1 MTDDLLAGGDTQ
13 PEVKDPLEHL
23 IGEGGKFYDA
33 DRNLA
38 LQKLAKGKLE
48 ADQFIAMKN
57 KSFDDLTQD
66 YLTLKED
73 DKKRA
78 RLEEVIDRLTQQQQ
92 LTSSA
97 QPNANEVN
105 PPQYDPSKIDEL
117 LNQKLT
123 QWEMS
128 KREEDNAKTVRA
140 KLQERFGSNYQTIVN
155 QQIQELGISNE
166 EFNQRAR
173 RNPKDLFRTL
183 GLDQEAHKED
193 FQSPPRSNVRTDN
206 FAPSTKKRTWAYYQ
220 DMKVKS
226 PTEYL
231 SPQTQTQ
238 MLQDMKSLGE
248 AFKDG
253 NWNNI

>member
-1 MTDDLLAGGDTQ
+1 MVDDLLAGGDQ

-33 DRNLA
+33 DRNVA

-48 ADQFIAMKN
+48 ADQFITMKN

-66 YLTLKED
+66 YLTLKEQ
-73 DKKRA
+73 DKTRA
-78 RLEEVIDRLTQQQQ
+78 RLEEIADRIANQQPP
-92 LTSSA
+92 SNSA
-97 QPNANEVN
+97 PPNANEVN
-105 PPQYDPSKIDEL
+105 PPPYDPSKIDEL
-117 LNQKLT
+117 FNQKLS

-128 KREEDNAKTVRA
+128 KREEENAKTVRA
-140 KLQERFGSNYQTIVN
+140 KLQEHFGSNYQTIVN

-166 EFNQRAR
+166 EFNHRAR

-183 GLDQEAHKED
+183 GLDQEQRRQD

-220 DMKVKS
+220 EMKAKN
-226 PTEYL
+226 PNEYL

-248 AFKDG
+248 SFKDG
-253 NWNNI
+253 NWSSI